1 MQNWFECTLKCV
13 RVDNDGRERKVSE
26 NYLIDAVSFTDAEA
40 RMTEQGQQITRGEF
54 QVKNIRQSNVIEV
67 FPANDGGYWYK
78 AKISLVTIDERAGKE
93 KKITEY
99 FLVEA
104 ADIEEAFSALKDGL
118 SYILVPYEVLSV
130 SLTTVCDVYP
140 YFAGDEIEETED

>member
-26 NYLIDAVSFTDAEA
+26 NYLTDAVSFTDAEA

-67 FPANDGGYWYK
+67 FPNGAGSWYK
-78 AKISLVTIDERAGKE
+78 AKISLVTVDERAGKE
-93 KKITEY
+93 VKINQY

-104 ADIEEAFSALKDGL
+104 DDLEDALRGLKEGL
-118 SYILVPYEVLSV
+118 SYILVPFTILSIAA
-130 SLTTVCDVYP
+130 TTICDVFP
-140 YFAGDEIEETED
+140 YFAGDETEETEE